1 MKDFSEK
8 RYWQRLIILREG
20 RRNPGARQHKSSM
33 RSYCFFL
40 PGPHPKEKGPTVH
53 LLPTTPRVQRNPL
66 ASAQP
71 DLQQS
76 YYCQWKCLRT
86 LQQREKETGVF
97 GWTTEGTQKSPPC
110 LRCRRRE
117 VGGRREAVGSGP
129 LFELDWKTSLG
140 QRTEETIHQSKIPY
154 IS

>member
-8 RYWQRLIILREG
+8 RYWQRLTILREG
-20 RRNPGARQHKSSM
+20 RRDPGARQHKSSM

-53 LLPTTPRVQRNPL
+53 LPPTTPRVQRNPL
-66 ASAQP
+66 ASGQP
-71 DLQQS
+71 GLQQS

-86 LQQREKETGVF
+86 LQQRERNWSVQMNKGRHT
-97 GWTTEGTQKSPPC
+97 KSPPC
-110 LRCRRRE
+110 LRCLRRDV
-117 VGGRREAVGSGP
+117 VGRKEAVGSGP
-129 LFELDWKTSLG
+129 LFELDWKPSLW